1 MLKPWPCPLEV
12 RHQIAYSDA
21 VAVLADPRNTFSAEA
36 SSLWR
41 DMQSIAFSFK
51 EEFSAIEAGAHTP
64 FEQQLRLKAHAL
76 FESNPERKTPE

>member
-1 MLKPWPCPLEV
+1 MNRWPVPLEV

-21 VAVLADPRNTFSAEA
+21 VAALSDPRNTYSAEA
-36 SSLWR
+36 SNLWR
-41 DMQSIAFSFK
+41 EMLSSSFSFV
-51 EEFSAIEAGAHTP
+51 EEFSAIEADAHTP